1 MYNTSLL
8 GFIPYL
14 EDGDQKYLAVRIDVV
29 PGGDLT
35 LTIEADGELVT
46 GLEMTEVSG
55 VYTIATGE

>member
-1 MYNTSLL
+1 MYNTSIA

-14 EDGDQKYLAVRIDVV
+14 DDGAQKYLAVRIDVV

-35 LTIEADGELVT
+35 LTVEADGELVT

-55 VYTIATGE
+55 VYTIAAGE